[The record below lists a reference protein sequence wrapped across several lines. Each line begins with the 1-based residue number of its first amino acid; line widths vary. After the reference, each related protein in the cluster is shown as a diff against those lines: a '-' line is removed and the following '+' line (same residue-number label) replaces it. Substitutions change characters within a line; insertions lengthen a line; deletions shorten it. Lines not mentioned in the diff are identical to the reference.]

1 MNAISLA
8 NIGDKHGRLIA
19 ETFGRLRMRLRL
31 PPSHHNYKVGR
42 TALIVVSIPLPPET
56 VCGELL
62 ILGKSV
68 IRHTQDHGGPYSATI
83 TLAGCLRRAGHRLDS
98 P

>member
-1 MNAISLA
+1 
-8 NIGDKHGRLIA
+8 
-19 ETFGRLRMRLRL
+19 
-31 PPSHHNYKVGR
+31 
-42 TALIVVSIPLPPET
+42 

-68 IRHTQDHGGPYSATI
+68 IRHTQVALDQAWWNLNMAAT
-83 TLAGCLRRAGHRLDS
+83 TELDQ